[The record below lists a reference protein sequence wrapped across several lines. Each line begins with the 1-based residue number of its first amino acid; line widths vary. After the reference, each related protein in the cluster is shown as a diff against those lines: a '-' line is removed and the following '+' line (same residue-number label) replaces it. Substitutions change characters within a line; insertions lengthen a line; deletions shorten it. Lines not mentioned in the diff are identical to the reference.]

1 MKSSTR
7 LMLGAALSMVLSTV
21 AAANP
26 AVLPARI
33 AKVAQQ
39 YTEAGVYPA
48 MVIVMVDGDRSQ
60 VVGFGKLADGRAPDG
75 DTVFEIGSVTKTFTA
90 LLLAQSVLAG
100 ELTLDTPVATLL
112 PEFRIPSRNG
122 KPITLGLLAEQ
133 YSGLPRL
140 PGNLRPTDLG
150 DPYADYGRDRLK
162 AFLAGYVL
170 PRDPGAVYE
179 YSNLGF
185 GLLGDALAQH
195 AHLTY
200 GELLQREVLTPL
212 GMRSSGVELTP
223 ALRARL
229 ALGHDER
236 GQLAKHWQLGALGGA
251 GALLSSGADMLPY
264 LRASM
269 GQRKTS
275 LNAAMTLTHT
285 PRRDIG
291 KEDGDRDRIGLA
303 WMIHHTPQGDVV
315 WHNGETGGYSSFIG
329 FTSDGRRGAVILT
342 NATGAPQELGFAALL
357 PSAPLPVVHKAI
369 ALPSAQLDAYVGQYM
384 IAPGLALNVSRRDD
398 QLFAQAVG
406 QGAFPIFASA
416 PDAFFAKV
424 AAITIDFERDAAGKI
439 DALTLHQGGIDRR
452 AQRTGGATAL
462 DGARSV
468 PLDPAVLRGYV
479 GRYTLSPGVEFAIT
493 IEQGRLYAQ
502 LTGQAAYPVYATSA
516 DHFFYTAVDA
526 QLDFER
532 DASGRIVALVLH
544 QNGHEQRAPR
554 QQ

>member
-1 MKSSTR
+1 MKNSLR
-7 LMLGAALSMVLSTV
+7 WMLGAAWSVILSTV
-21 AAANP
+21 AVADP
-26 AVLPARI
+26 GVLPARV

-60 VVGFGKLADGRAPDG
+60 VAGFGKLADGRAPDG

-90 LLLAQSVLAG
+90 LLLAQSVLTG
-100 ELTLDTPVATLL
+100 ELTLDTPVAALL

-140 PGNLRPTDLG
+140 PGNLRPADLG
-150 DPYADYGRDRLK
+150 DPYADYGRDRLE
-162 AFLAGYVL
+162 AFLAGYAL
-170 PRDPGAVYE
+170 PRDPGTAYE

-200 GELLQREVLTPL
+200 GELLRREVLTPL

-229 ALGHDER
+229 APGHDER
-236 GQLAKHWQLGALGGA
+236 GQLAKHWRLGALGGA

-264 LRASM
+264 LQASM

-275 LNAAMTLTHT
+275 LNAAMVLTHA

-291 KEDGDRDRIGLA
+291 EGDRIGLA

-342 NATGAPQELGFAALL
+342 NATGAPQDLGFAALL

-384 IAPGLALNVSRRDD
+384 IAPGLALNVSRRDE

-424 AAITIDFERDAAGKI
+424 VAITIDFERDATGKI
-439 DALTLHQGGIDRR
+439 DGLTLHQGGVDRR
-452 AQRTGGATAL
+452 APRTGGATAL

-479 GRYTLSPGVEFAIT
+479 GRYSLSPGVEFAIT

-532 DASGRIVALVLH
+532 DASGRIVALVLR